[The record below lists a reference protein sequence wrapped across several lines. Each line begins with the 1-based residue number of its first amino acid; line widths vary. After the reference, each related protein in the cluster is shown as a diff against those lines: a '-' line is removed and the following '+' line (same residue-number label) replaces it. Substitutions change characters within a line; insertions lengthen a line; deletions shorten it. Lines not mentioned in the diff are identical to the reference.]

1 MSNMYFNVWS
11 VKLNEQS
18 VKYTPLNWQECKRY
32 NSFSIVNINWWL
44 TFEVHI
50 TRTYRDIKILNIG
63 L

>member
-18 VKYTPLNWQECKRY
+18 VKYTLLNWQEGKRY
-32 NSFSIVNINWWL
+32 NSFSIVNMNWWL